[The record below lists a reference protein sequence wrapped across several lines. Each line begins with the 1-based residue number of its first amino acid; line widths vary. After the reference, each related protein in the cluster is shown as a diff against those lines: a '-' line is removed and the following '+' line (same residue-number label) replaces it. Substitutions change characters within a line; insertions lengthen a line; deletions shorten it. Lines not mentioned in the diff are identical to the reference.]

1 MAKAVINFKVDEHLK
16 SEFMNACKEDER
28 SLSVVFR
35 EFMKSYLNNR
45 KENNTIMS
53 EQTFYEMIDE
63 ARSQP
68 PIKLTAD
75 ERKALYEM
83 D

>member
-28 SLSVVFR
+28 SLSLVFR
-35 EFMKSYLNNR
+35 EFMKSYLTNR
-45 KENNTIMS
+45 KENNTLMS
-53 EQTFYEMIDE
+53 ENEFYEMIDE
-63 ARSQP
+63 ARSQRT
-68 PIKLTAD
+68 IRLTVD